1 MSGELLTVGD
11 SQGQRFYGPISAKLG
26 TICAQTFVFMCHG
39 RLYATWISVF
49 LYSESI
55 LDPEVPQALR
65 LQAILTSGIV
75 LLHKKKVNY
84 LKEDAEHTMVGVYMD
99 LFKVSLS

>member
-1 MSGELLTVGD
+1 MSI
-11 SQGQRFYGPISAKLG
+11 FISRLFP
-26 TICAQTFVFMCHG
+26 TWQIFV
-39 RLYATWISVF
+39 L

-84 LKEDAEHTMVGVYMD
+84 LKEDAEHTMVSAYEG
-99 LFKVSLS
+99 LFKFRCQGMMWNVHAEKTVRSR

>member
-1 MSGELLTVGD
+1 MRWALSGERLTVGG
-11 SQGQRFYGPISAKLG
+11 SQGQRFYRPISAKLG
-26 TICAQTFVFMCHG
+26 TIRVQISMFMS
-39 RLYATWISVF
+39 RLFPTWQIYVL

-84 LKEDAEHTMVGVYMD
+84 LKEDAEHTMVGA
-99 LFKVSLS
+99 